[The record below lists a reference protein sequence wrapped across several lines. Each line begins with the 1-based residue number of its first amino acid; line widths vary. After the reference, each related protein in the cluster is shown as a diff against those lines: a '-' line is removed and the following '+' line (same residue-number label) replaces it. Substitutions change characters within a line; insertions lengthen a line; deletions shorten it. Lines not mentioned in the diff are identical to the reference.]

1 MFDIIIAQLSTF
13 GGPVLVALFLVSV
26 VATATTIFKA
36 IEFEAWSDIKSVDER
51 TRGELR
57 EMLVDAPP
65 KALDALFPEDR
76 NDKLWF
82 YLQELLIAGRR
93 A

>member
-1 MFDIIIAQLSTF
+1 LS
-13 GGPVLVALFLVSV
+13 
-26 VATATTIFKA
+26 
-36 IEFEAWSDIKSVDER
+36 
-51 TRGELR
+51 
-57 EMLVDAPP
+57 DAPP

-76 NDKLWF
+76 SDKLWF